1 MKTINLFGSAGAGKS
16 TTALGVAHIL
26 KINGYK
32 VEYVSEYA
40 KQLVMSGC
48 QNLLT
53 HQEHVF
59 TNQLFQMNILK
70 NKDLDFIVTDSP
82 LLLSAFYGKKYKTS
96 TENLEKLVI
105 EHFNNFDNVNY
116 FIERTHDYDNVG
128 RIQNEEESDN
138 DSVELIQFLKMN
150 GTNVKEVK
158 SHTILSSYIAYD
170 VIFNSGNK

>member
-48 QNLLT
+48 QNLLS

-70 NKDLDFIVTDSP
+70 DKNLDYIVTDSP
-82 LLLSAFYGKKYKTS
+82 LLLSAFYGNKYNTS
-96 TENLEKLVI
+96 TENLEKLVF
-105 EHFNNFDNVNY
+105 EHFNKFNNINY
-116 FIERTHDYDNVG
+116 FIERIHEYDPVG
-128 RIQNEEESDN
+128 RIQSEEESSK
-138 DSVELIQFLKMN
+138 DSEDLMRFLNIN
-150 GTNVKEVK
+150 GTNVKRVK

-170 VIFNSGNK
+170 VIFNSGK